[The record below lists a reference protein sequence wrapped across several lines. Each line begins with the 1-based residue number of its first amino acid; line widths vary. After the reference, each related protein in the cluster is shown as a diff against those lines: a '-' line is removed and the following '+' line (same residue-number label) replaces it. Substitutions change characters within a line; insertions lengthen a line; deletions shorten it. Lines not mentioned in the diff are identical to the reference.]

1 MELTIK
7 QANDCLRLASLLQGQ
22 KQALENEKDRIK
34 RDVENSKRWLN
45 KQPEFLK
52 FLQQLQDILH
62 QKNIGAFS
70 QLLSYFVKDVLK
82 KEKDIILE
90 LSTYH
95 NLPALKIE
103 ASNDGCREN
112 IVEGNGGSIANIVS
126 TGLRLIALSRL
137 SHRKFII
144 LDEPD
149 CWLKKEHV
157 PAFAK
162 IIGEISQKLKI
173 QTIMISHHSWEYF
186 KDHARVIELKT
197 DGKNLY
203 SEIVHDNP
211 VSVDS
216 NHDYIKTIELRNFM
230 SHHNTSYEL
239 HPYLTCLIGE
249 NDIGKSVIAAGMKAV
264 AYNDSSDSYI
274 KHYQSEAQVLLKLS
288 NNNQIFWQRFR
299 ETTQENPQKV
309 KYSLIEQ
316 DGSITSEFNSNDT
329 PKFIEKELNIITT
342 EDIDIHIGNQKQ
354 PLFLISSDIK
364 SHQRAKIL
372 SLGKESLFLQK
383 MMENIKS
390 KTKIHKQTKN
400 EGELKFDKLN
410 KQLLAL
416 SSIDENVEKIKSLI
430 SHLEALNEEK
440 KKADEAKTLLNEIQD
455 TLQVS
460 SIDICN
466 IPKINIQL
474 KSIDKLKDEFAQ
486 YQAVYKLSNINAS
499 KTDIKT
505 SVELKPVDE
514 LKVFYKRLN
523 VTNQACSIGKVNI
536 NISEVD
542 YRDTSDIRKD
552 LGKLNSLIEMSK
564 INKINDNHEFIKIKI
579 KDLELVT
586 HLTNQ
591 LKEQE
596 ADLADLR
603 VKEDKLK
610 TWDVVIKNEFEE
622 FQKEFGNLCPMC
634 SQPINI
640 SHIHKQ
646 N

>member
-7 QANDCLRLASLLQGQ
+7 QAQDCLRLATLLQGQ
-22 KQALENEKDRIK
+22 KQALENERDRTK
-34 RDVENSKRWLN
+34 RDVEASKLWLN

-52 FLQQLQDILH
+52 FLQQLQEILH

-70 QLLSYFVKDVLK
+70 QLLSYFVKDVIQK
-82 KEKDIILE
+82 DKDIILE

-149 CWLKKEHV
+149 CWLMKEYV

-186 KDHARVIELKT
+186 KDHARVIELKS

-211 VSVDS
+211 IAIPEG
-216 NHDYIKTIELRNFM
+216 HDYIQTIELRNFM
-230 SHHNTSYEL
+230 SHHHTVYNL
-239 HPYLTCLIGE
+239 HPYLTCLIGK
-249 NDIGKSVIAAGMKAV
+249 NDIGKSVIAAGVKSV
-264 AYNDSSDSYI
+264 AYNDSDDSYI
-274 KHYQSEAQVLLKLS
+274 KHYQNEAQVLIKLS
-288 NNNQIFWQRFR
+288 RGNQIFWQRFK

-309 KYSLIEQ
+309 KYSLIEKN
-316 DGSITSEFNSNDT
+316 GNTTSEFNSDET
-329 PKFIEKELNIITT
+329 PKFIEKELNIVTT
-342 EDIDIHIGNQKQ
+342 EDIDVHIGHQKQ
-354 PLFLISSDIK
+354 PMFLISSDIK
-364 SHQRAKIL
+364 AHQRAKIL

-383 MMENIKS
+383 MMEKIKS
-390 KTKIHKQTKN
+390 KTKLHKQTKN
-400 EGELKFDKLN
+400 QGEIKFDKLN
-410 KQLLAL
+410 KQLAAL
-416 SSIDENVEKIKSLI
+416 SSIDDSIEKLKELI
-430 SHLEALNEEK
+430 SRLESMNERQKQIE
-440 KKADEAKTLLNEIQD
+440 EAKVLLAEISD

-460 SIDICN
+460 TIAPCVIPKFNISLKSVDKVKEELSQYKEVLGICN
-466 IPKINIQL
+466 IP
-474 KSIDKLKDEFAQ
+474 S
-486 YQAVYKLSNINAS
+486 SSTNIN
-499 KTDIKT
+499 T
-505 SVELKPVDE
+505 SISLKPVDE
-514 LKVFYKRLN
+514 LRVFYKRLMI
-523 VTNQACSIGKVNI
+523 TNQACSIGKINI
-536 NISEVD
+536 NV
-542 YRDTSDIRKD
+542 SDIQYKETEDAKKD
-552 LGKLNSLIEMSK
+552 LLQLKSLIK
-564 INKINDNHEFIKIKI
+564 ITGIKKINDNHDFVKIKI
-579 KDLELVT
+579 KDLDLVT
-586 HLTNQ
+586 HLVSQ
-591 LKEQE
+591 LQEQE
-596 ADLADLR
+596 AALADLR
-603 VKEDKLK
+603 VKEAKLK
-610 TWDVVIKNEFEE
+610 TWDGVIKKEFED
-622 FQKEFGNLCPMC
+622 FQTEFGNLCPMC